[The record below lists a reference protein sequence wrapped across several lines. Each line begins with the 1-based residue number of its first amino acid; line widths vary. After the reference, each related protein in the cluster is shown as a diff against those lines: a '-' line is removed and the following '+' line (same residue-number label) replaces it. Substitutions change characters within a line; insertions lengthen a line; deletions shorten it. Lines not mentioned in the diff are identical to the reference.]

1 MRLRYATLFA
11 AMLSLGWLA
20 PQPGR
25 PDLGLSAKAD
35 PDFYTR
41 KRVNG
46 EWITGWFPRT
56 KSAPKAAAAKPV
68 MVATAK
74 PDLVE
79 AAKPVMVATTGSVTV
94 PVAPTMVAFPYVP
107 PESSRREEMRFGME
121 DLARRI
127 ALTFQEP

>member
-56 KSAPKAAAAKPV
+56 RSAPKAAVAKPV
-68 MVATAK
+68 V
-74 PDLVE
+74 VE
-79 AAKPVMVATTGSVTV
+79 TAKPVMVATTGSVSV
-94 PVAPTMVAFPYVP
+94 PVAPTMVAFPFVP
-107 PESSRREEMRFGME
+107 PESSRREEMRSGME

>member
-11 AMLSLGWLA
+11 VVLSLGWIA

-35 PDFYTR
+35 PNFYTR

-46 EWITGWFPRT
+46 EWINGWFPRA
-56 KSAPKAAAAKPV
+56 KPAPKTAAAR
-68 MVATAK
+68 
-74 PDLVE
+74 
-79 AAKPVMVATTGSVTV
+79 PVMVATTGSVSV
-94 PVAPTMVAFPYVP
+94 PVAPTMVAFPFVP
-107 PESSRREEMRFGME
+107 PESSRREEMRSGME

-127 ALTFQEP
+127 ASAFQEP

>member
-1 MRLRYATLFA
+1 M
-11 AMLSLGWLA
+11 SLGWIA

-56 KSAPKAAAAKPV
+56 KITPRAAAAKPV
-68 MVATAK
+68 V
-74 PDLVE
+74 
-79 AAKPVMVATTGSVTV
+79 VATTGSVPV

-107 PESSRREEMRFGME
+107 PESSRREEMRSGME
-121 DLARRI
+121 ALARRI
-127 ALTFQEP
+127 AQTFQEP

>member
-11 AMLSLGWLA
+11 AVLSLGWLA

-68 MVATAK
+68 DGRDGKAGHGRDDRVRDRAGRSNHGGIPLCAT
-74 PDLVE
+74 
-79 AAKPVMVATTGSVTV
+79 
-94 PVAPTMVAFPYVP
+94 
-107 PESSRREEMRFGME
+107 
-121 DLARRI
+121 
-127 ALTFQEP
+127 

>member
-11 AMLSLGWLA
+11 AVLSLGWLA

-46 EWITGWFPRT
+46 EWITGWFPRA

-68 MVATAK
+68 IVAT
-74 PDLVE
+74 
-79 AAKPVMVATTGSVTV
+79 AKPVMVAATGSVAV

-107 PESSRREEMRFGME
+107 PESSRREEMRSGME